1 MSDVSDL
8 HQGLEQGK
16 APGDEAR
23 AETTLMTVRR
33 EGRVVQHRING
44 DVSGETDEWIAAKA
58 DDAVAVV
65 DRR

>member
-1 MSDVSDL
+1 MTENDL
-8 HQGLEQGK
+8 QQAVPHGK
-16 APGDEAR
+16 APGDEER
-23 AETTLMTVRR
+23 DKTTLMTVRR

-58 DDAVAVV
+58 DSAVAVV